1 MEKLLRSEAEL
12 EPKISRNLARRRY
25 LQELKSWQ
33 NKVDQ
38 ERLCVICQSTFDIG
52 SLTKCGHLFCFSCL
66 QIWLKSH
73 HTCPVCKERLTNHD
87 WHKIATQKADVV
99 LRESEA
105 SHHDHSFS
113 EAIYDAIDTKVLQ
126 QIQRVELRTSFGS
139 KIDNLTRHLLWI
151 QSQGGAKAV
160 VFSQWSD
167 VLDVMERSFKLNGIG
182 YVRFDQKQRRD
193 KDAVKLF
200 KSSAEIQV
208 FMLHSQS
215 QSSGLSLI
223 NATHCF
229 LVEPLINSAIEL
241 QAVSRIHRLG
251 QTKPTFVWLYT
262 VNGTV
267 EERVLELSSQKRLG
281 SWKGKLESGNPVEQK
296 LKPSF
301 GPQLDKSEAKDLQQ
315 HIGRLLE
322 RRGIGEVVETGE
334 LWECLFGDGER
345 NGLREKV
352 LKEVQ
357 RDQLATAAETRRTA
371 MVRV

>member
-1 MEKLLRSEAEL
+1 
-12 EPKISRNLARRRY
+12 

-87 WHKIATQKADVV
+87 WHKIVTQKADVV

-113 EAIYDAIDTKVLQ
+113 EAIYDAINTKVLQ

-200 KSSAEIQV
+200 KSSADIQV

-281 SWKGKLESGNPVEQK
+281 SWKGQLESGKPIEQK
-296 LKPSF
+296 LKPSL

>member
-1 MEKLLRSEAEL
+1 LLQSEAQL

-52 SLTKCGHLFCFSCL
+52 ALTKCGHLFCFACL
-66 QIWLKSH
+66 QIWLKNH

-87 WHKIATQKADVV
+87 WHKIATQTADVV
-99 LRESEA
+99 LRGTES
-105 SHHDHSFS
+105 SHHDHSLS
-113 EAIYDAIDTKVLQ
+113 EAIYDAIDNKILQ
-126 QIQRVELRTSFGS
+126 QIQRVELKTSFGS

-182 YVRFDQKQRRD
+182 YVRFDQKQRKD

-200 KSSAEIQV
+200 KTSAEIQV

-223 NATHCF
+223 DATHCF

-281 SWKGKLESGNPVEQK
+281 NWKDWKDQLGNGKSAEPEP
-296 LKPSF
+296 KPSL
-301 GPQLDKSEAKDLQQ
+301 GPQLDESEARGLQQ
-315 HIGRLLE
+315 HVGRLLE

-334 LWECLFGDGER
+334 LWKCLFGDGER
-345 NGLREKV
+345 NSLREKA

-357 RDQLATAAETRRTA
+357 RDQLATAAEMRRGA